1 MGQQLD
7 LPNNTGNEQMVVVP
21 APRVRRQSRSSRRTA
36 NSVRDRVRLAR
47 GRRELVD
54 RQPPDD
60 LLVVDDQHPTPEV
73 PDHIVGVTNLRGQII
88 PIVDLQRVLTPGAP
102 ATPSR
107 HAVVVDVGGQ
117 LTGCLV
123 DSVTRVVRLPQS
135 EIQPADDVLDHE
147 NARSVDGFAKYEGT
161 ILIVLDASKIIGTL

>member
-1 MGQQLD
+1 MSKTNSMALNSGPVDSASDQNILQFVGFKLGGKD
-7 LPNNTGNEQMVVVP
+7 YAFPIDQTREIVEL
-21 APRVRRQSRSSRRTA
+21 RSIT
-36 NSVRDRVRLAR
+36 
-47 GRRELVD
+47 
-54 RQPPDD
+54 
-60 LLVVDDQHPTPEV
+60 PTPDV
-73 PDHIVGVTNLRGQII
+73 PEHIVGVTNLRGQII

-107 HAVVVDVGGQ
+107 HAVVVDVCGQ

-135 EIQPADDVLDHE
+135 EIQTADDILDQE

-161 ILIVLDASKIIGTL
+161 ILIVLDASRVIARC

>member
-1 MGQQLD
+1 MSKTKSLA
-7 LPNNTGNEQMVVVP
+7 LNTGPTDTAADQNYLQFVGFRLGGKDYAFPIDQTREIVEL
-21 APRVRRQSRSSRRTA
+21 QSIT
-36 NSVRDRVRLAR
+36 
-47 GRRELVD
+47 
-54 RQPPDD
+54 
-60 LLVVDDQHPTPEV
+60 PTPEV

-107 HAVVVDVGGQ
+107 HAVVVDVDGQ

-135 EIQPADDVLDHE
+135 EIQPADDVLNQE
-147 NARSVDGFAKYEGT
+147 NARSVDGFARYEDT
-161 ILIVLDASKIIGTL
+161 ILIVLDASKVIASC

>member
-1 MGQQLD
+1 MSKT
-7 LPNNTGNEQMVVVP
+7 NSK
-21 APRVRRQSRSSRRTA
+21 AA
-36 NSVRDRVRLAR
+36 NS
-47 GRRELVD
+47 G
-54 RQPPDD
+54 PPDSTS
-60 LLVVDDQHPTPEV
+60 DQNILQFVGFRLGGKDYAFPIDQTREIVELRSITPTPEV

-135 EIQPADDVLDHE
+135 EIQTADDVLDHE
-147 NARSVDGFAKYEGT
+147 NARAVDGFAKYEGT
-161 ILIVLDASKIIGTL
+161 ILIVLDASRVIARC

>member
-1 MGQQLD
+1 MSKTKSMALNSG
-7 LPNNTGNEQMVVVP
+7 P
-21 APRVRRQSRSSRRTA
+21 ADSASDQNILQFVGFRLGGKDYAFPIDQTREIVELRSIT
-36 NSVRDRVRLAR
+36 
-47 GRRELVD
+47 
-54 RQPPDD
+54 
-60 LLVVDDQHPTPEV
+60 PTPEV
-73 PDHIVGVTNLRGQII
+73 PAHIVGVTNLRGQII

-107 HAVVVDVGGQ
+107 HAVVIDVGGK

-147 NARSVDGFAKYEGT
+147 NARCVDGFAKYEGT
-161 ILIVLDASKIIGTL
+161 ILIVLDASRVIARC

>member
-1 MGQQLD
+1 MSKTVTTPL
-7 LPNNTGNEQMVVVP
+7 NTGLPDSSNDQNILQFVGFRLGGKDYAFPIDQTREIVEL
-21 APRVRRQSRSSRRTA
+21 RSIT
-36 NSVRDRVRLAR
+36 
-47 GRRELVD
+47 
-54 RQPPDD
+54 
-60 LLVVDDQHPTPEV
+60 PTPEV

-88 PIVDLQRVLTPGAP
+88 PIVDLQRVLTPGSP

-135 EIQPADDVLDHE
+135 EIQPADEILDQQ
-147 NARSVDGFAKYEGT
+147 NACSVDGFAKYEGT
-161 ILIVLDASKIIGTL
+161 ILIVLDASRVIANC

>member
-1 MGQQLD
+1 MAINSG
-7 LPNNTGNEQMVVVP
+7 P
-21 APRVRRQSRSSRRTA
+21 ADSASDQNILQFVGFRLGGKDYAFPIDQTREIVELRSIT
-36 NSVRDRVRLAR
+36 
-47 GRRELVD
+47 
-54 RQPPDD
+54 
-60 LLVVDDQHPTPEV
+60 PTPEV

-135 EIQPADDVLDHE
+135 EIQSADDVLDEEHG
-147 NARSVDGFAKYEGT
+147 RSVDGFAKYEGT
-161 ILIVLDASKIIGTL
+161 ILILLDASRVIARC

>member
-1 MGQQLD
+1 MSKSNSLASESGPTDSASDQNILQFVGFRLGGKD
-7 LPNNTGNEQMVVVP
+7 YAFPIDQTREIVEL
-21 APRVRRQSRSSRRTA
+21 SSIT
-36 NSVRDRVRLAR
+36 
-47 GRRELVD
+47 
-54 RQPPDD
+54 
-60 LLVVDDQHPTPEV
+60 PTPEV
-73 PDHIVGVTNLRGQII
+73 PEHIVGVTNLRGQII

-135 EIQPADDVLDHE
+135 EIQPADDVLDYD
-147 NARSVDGFAKYEGT
+147 NARSVDGFAKYEDT
-161 ILIVLDASKIIGTL
+161 ILIVLDASRVIARC